1 MPPGLGGIFVCIFRV
16 EQRLDPCE
24 WVGWRAALY
33 GTRRKPIH
41 GGLAKTSMFLTVPT
55 RAARQP
61 PPTDGR
67 MRLED
72 QDQEQRR
79 RASLY
84 GSIPLATD
92 QPSMGR
98 RGWVCGT
105 VENMDVFYK
114 PPWMGSRRVPQT
126 HPRRPSTVKPQAAGF
141 DLRHYLTRNQSS
153 SQARQAQRTHPAHNQ
168 RLR

>member
-16 EQRLDPCE
+16 EQRLDSCE

-61 PPTDGR
+61 TPTDGQVR
-67 MRLED
+67 MED
-72 QDQEQRR
+72 QDQDQQQRR

-84 GSIPLATD
+84 TGGHQPTVDGS
-92 QPSMGR
+92 
-98 RGWVCGT
+98 
-105 VENMDVFYK
+105 
-114 PPWMGSRRVPQT
+114 
-126 HPRRPSTVKPQAAGF
+126 AGVG
-141 DLRHYLTRNQSS
+141 LRD
-153 SQARQAQRTHPAHNQ
+153 
-168 RLR
+168 